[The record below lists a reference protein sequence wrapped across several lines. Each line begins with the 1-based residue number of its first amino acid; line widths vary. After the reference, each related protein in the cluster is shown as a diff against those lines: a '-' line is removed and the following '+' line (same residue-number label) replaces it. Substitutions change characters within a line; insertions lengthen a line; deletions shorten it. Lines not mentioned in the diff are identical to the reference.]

1 MRPFRCRICGETYIG
16 REAPDRC
23 PYCGVEGRFIVDA
36 AEYIDYEGMEMS
48 LDSQEFIEQAIKI
61 EMSNVAF
68 YQCAAKHAKSEVVRA
83 LFKRIGKHES
93 EHLELLCDH
102 MGVEEPD
109 IEPEDCSDD
118 DALNMEKAHKRED
131 RAVKMYMRFARE
143 AEEPR
148 VKEIFSA
155 IAGIEQ
161 EHFKLFNTF
170 R

>member
-16 REAPDRC
+16 REVPDRC
-23 PYCGVEGRFIVDA
+23 PYCGVDGSYIADA
-36 AEYIDYEGMEMS
+36 AEYVSYDGMELCS
-48 LDSQEFIEQAIKI
+48 DSQEFIEQAIKI
-61 EMSNVAF
+61 ELSNVAF
-68 YQCAAKHAKSEVVRA
+68 YKCCADHAKSEVTRA
-83 LFKRIGKHES
+83 LFKRIGKHEA

-102 MGVEEPD
+102 LGVEEP
-109 IEPEDCSDD
+109 ELTPEKCSDD

-131 RAVKMYMRFARE
+131 RAVRMYMRFAEE
-143 AEEPR
+143 APEAR
-148 VKEIFSA
+148 IKEIFSA